1 MRLQSHLPVPALHGP
16 AGMSRAAVRRFGVWR
31 GAPLSGRGKRPMA
44 GADTGGVRCVG
55 IDGNGAKRLNSQ
67 RCGLPGDVAHG
78 LENARSTA
86 RVAGL
91 AFGLG
96 GVRDRHGGASNQ
108 GGEQGEAMIPCWGH
122 NGPGTWRNF
131 APMVNQPHLCA
142 APVAFFS
149 PP

>member
-1 MRLQSHLPVPALHGP
+1 
-16 AGMSRAAVRRFGVWR
+16 
-31 GAPLSGRGKRPMA
+31 MA

-55 IDGNGAKRLNSQ
+55 IDGNGAQRLNSQ

-96 GVRDRHGGASNQ
+96 GVRDRHGGASDQ
-108 GGEQGEAMIPCWGH
+108 GASRVKLLFHAGVITGLALGEI
-122 NGPGTWRNF
+122 
-131 APMVNQPHLCA
+131 
-142 APVAFFS
+142 S
-149 PP
+149 PQWSISPISARRL